1 MKIGLGGIAKGYALD
16 RAAELL
22 RGRGH
27 EDFLIV
33 AGGQVYAA
41 GRRGGRPWRVGVRDP
56 RGDETDAFA
65 LLDLEGGVS
74 SSTSGDYESYF
85 VVDGVRY
92 HHILDPK
99 TGYPARG
106 VRSATVIAPDATLAD
121 ALSTALMVLGPD
133 RGLALAE
140 EWPEVEAV
148 LVGEGGELHAT
159 SGLAGRLEIL
169 NPPRA
174 GR

>member
-1 MKIGLGGIAKGYALD
+1 M
-16 RAAELL
+16 
-22 RGRGH
+22 
-27 EDFLIV
+27 DFLIV

-85 VVDGVRY
+85 EVAGVRY
-92 HHILDPK
+92 HHILDPR
-99 TGYPARG
+99 TGYPTRG
-106 VRSATVIAPDATLAD
+106 VTSATVLAPDATLAD

-140 EWPEVEAV
+140 EWPGVEAV
-148 LVGEGGELHAT
+148 LVGEGGALRTTA
-159 SGLAGRLEIL
+159 GIAGRLEIL
-169 NPPRA
+169 HPPRIE
-174 GR
+174 